1 MGRKSRCSVTMSPSL
16 VAFVLM
22 GFNATM
28 AALDAVIVRFV
39 SNDIHPLEI
48 AFFRNLFSLIA
59 FFLITRPGLKTLD
72 SKGLW
77 PLHGLRAALK
87 LAALVA
93 YFMAVTK
100 LPIALVTAVAFTMP
114 LFVTLGSMVL
124 LREGARLHR
133 LLALAA
139 GFVGMLVIL
148 RPLASNSEAAWFLL
162 LARP

>member
-1 MGRKSRCSVTMSPSL
+1 MTVSPSL

-22 GFNATM
+22 GFNTTM

-39 SNDIHPLEI
+39 SGDIHPLEI
-48 AFFRNLFSLIA
+48 AFFRNLLSLIA
-59 FFLITRPGLKTLD
+59 RPELKPLD
-72 SKGLW
+72 STGLW

-93 YFMAVTK
+93 YFIAITK

-133 LLALAA
+133 LLALAV
-139 GFVGMLVIL
+139 GFHAELSRVFHREVSHL
-148 RPLASNSEAAWFLL
+148 
-162 LARP
+162 